1 MVNYKGLYS
10 AVKAAEK
17 IMNEWSDDEDNE
29 VDIAVLPPGKVDAL
43 TDNDDIDEDQL
54 GRQGLPNNVCGNI
67 QIQTNLDDA
76 NSANHDVDSIEKSSW
91 SSKTDPPS
99 ANVLDQSSDADEK
112 EKKVIGLLEKIE
124 NEKNIVTNWKSTLP
138 IRNQLLEPVKG
149 ESKTVKDSKN
159 AIMEELAGKQR
170 HEAFEKYVNAEL
182 KEMIVT
188 ETNRYAAQ
196 KNRNSTSKVTD
207 LETFNTVLILTVY
220 HSLLWTRIFWEKE
233 EDIGLSIVYESIS
246 RKEFEDNKR
255 YIYFADNNQLDT
267 KHKFAKVRKPYDI
280 MNKNLQQFNFFHSY
294 YSVDEQI
301 VPYTG
306 KNSSKQTIRTKTVHF
321 GYKNFVMCSDD
332 SYPYFIDPYCGC
344 KYGGQNKASK
354 NLCARSVIDCA
365 SKIDDWRDKEV
376 FFDN

>member
-29 VDIAVLPPGKVDAL
+29 VDIAVLPPGKVGAL
-43 TDNDDIDEDQL
+43 TDNDDIDEDQV
-54 GRQGLPNNVCGNI
+54 GRQGLPNDVCGNI

-91 SSKTDPPS
+91 SSKTDQPS
-99 ANVLDQSSDADEK
+99 TNVLDQSSDADEK

-124 NEKNIVTNWKSTLP
+124 NEKNKVTTWKSTLP

-149 ESKTVKDSKN
+149 ESKTVNDSKN

-220 HSLLWTRIFWEKE
+220 HSLLWTRMFWEKE
-233 EDIGLSIVYESIS
+233 EDIGLSIVYESIC
-246 RKEFEDNKR
+246 RKEFEDIKR

-306 KNSSKQTIRTKTVHF
+306 KIAANRPFEQKLPILGTKILWCAPMIVIHTLLILIVAANTMGRIKHLRIFVLALLSIVH
-321 GYKNFVMCSDD
+321 
-332 SYPYFIDPYCGC
+332 P
-344 KYGGQNKASK
+344 
-354 NLCARSVIDCA
+354 R
-365 SKIDDWRDKEV
+365 
-376 FFDN
+376 